1 MTIEWALV
9 LFTAVSGTGAWLF
22 ASAALGEL
30 LHKDEAVGKAE
41 IIVSFVL
48 VVVGGCLSVLH
59 LQHPEHI
66 LEALNRPASG
76 IFIEA
81 LLIGLTALVILGYA
95 VMVWRK
101 ASARARRVVAVVGLV
116 LAVALSFACGSS
128 YMMAAR
134 PAWDSIFLPLAYL
147 GTAATAGTSCNL
159 LIKVARKQGAASIKF
174 ASIFACAGGILGV
187 VTALTYCLVTG
198 ASLLANEE
206 SVLIWLIA
214 LFLTLVVSVIS
225 SAFVG
230 KQAKKELSLAAI
242 ATAGGIVGAI
252 SLRAVMWLAGAP
264 VLNFFDLL

>member
-1 MTIEWALV
+1 MAIEWTLV
-9 LFTAVSGTGAWLF
+9 LFTAVSGTGAWIF
-22 ASAALGEL
+22 VSAVLGEL
-30 LHKDEAVGKAE
+30 LKKDEAVGKAE
-41 IIVSFVL
+41 AIVAFVL
-48 VVVGGCLSVLH
+48 VAVGGCLSVLH

-81 LLIGLTALVILGYA
+81 LLIGLTALVIVGYV

-101 ASARARRVVAVVGLV
+101 VNTHARRVVAVVGLV

-147 GTAATAGTSCNL
+147 GTAAAAGTSCNL
-159 LIKVARKQGAASIKF
+159 LIKVVRKQGAESVKF
-174 ASIFACAGGILGV
+174 ASILALAGGILGAI
-187 VTALTYCLVTG
+187 TALAYCLM
-198 ASLLANEE
+198 ASNLLLSNED

-214 LFLTLVVSVIS
+214 LFLTLAVSVIS

-230 KQAKKELSLAAI
+230 RQAKKELSLAAI
-242 ATAGGIVGAI
+242 ATAGGVVGAI